1 MLFLKTLPGILFC
14 ALIGGV
20 LTLSGL
26 PMALMFGPILVV
38 IIAYRFKWELAVPKH
53 TLTFIQLTLGTSV
66 GLMFNQVHLGS
77 ADNLIILLLTLVV
90 CLAIQFFVSYFW
102 FHRHI
107 GWTKEES
114 MLGAVPGAMAA
125 ILALT
130 DHTKTPPQKI
140 VISHTIRLMVL
151 IIMAGFIV
159 GSDKANMPE
168 FTIPE
173 ITLVSLLW
181 LLLIVALGLGSG
193 LLLQKIDRK
202 SVV

>member
-1 MLFLKTLPGILFC
+1 
-14 ALIGGV
+14 
-20 LTLSGL
+20 
-26 PMALMFGPILVV
+26 
-38 IIAYRFKWELAVPKH
+38 YRFKWQLSVPKH

-77 ADNLIILLLTLVV
+77 ADNLVLLLIILVI
-90 CLAIQFFVSYFW
+90 CLAIQFVVSFLW

-107 GWTKEES
+107 GWTKEEA

-140 VISHTIRLMVL
+140 VISHTIRLIVL

-159 GSDKANMPE
+159 GSDKATLTE
-168 FTIPE
+168 FTLPE
-173 ITLVSLLW
+173 MTLLSSMW
-181 LLLIVALGLGSG
+181 LLLIVALGLVSG
-193 LLLQKIDRK
+193 LLLQKIHFPAPFMLT
-202 SVV
+202 SLGSAILVQSFVSEPIAFPM